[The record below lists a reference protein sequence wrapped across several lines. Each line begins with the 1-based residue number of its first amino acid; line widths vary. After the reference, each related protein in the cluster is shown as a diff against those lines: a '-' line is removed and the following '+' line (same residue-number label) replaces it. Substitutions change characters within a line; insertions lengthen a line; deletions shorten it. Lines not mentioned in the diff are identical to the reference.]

1 MVVKIGLRESSWDN
15 YLENDICNEENKYN
29 DGVSW
34 SSEEQI
40 NSHPADNGDSKV
52 RAIHQANAIHESEG
66 ENQSSINATD
76 DLALFRQTETANAS
90 IVGFIRGTAFE
101 IVDLG
106 VLFLNIV
113 RRHDG

>member
-1 MVVKIGLRESSWDN
+1 MVVKIGLRKALWDN
-15 YLENDICNEENKYN
+15 YLKNNVCDEEDKYN

-40 NSHPADNGDSKV
+40 NPHSADNGDSKI
-52 RAIHQANAIHESEG
+52 RAIHQADAIHESEG
-66 ENQSSINATD
+66 EHQSSINATD
-76 DLALFRQTETANAS
+76 DLPLFHHSETVNAS
-90 IVGFIRGTAFE
+90 IVCFFRGTAFE
-101 IVDLG
+101 TVDSG